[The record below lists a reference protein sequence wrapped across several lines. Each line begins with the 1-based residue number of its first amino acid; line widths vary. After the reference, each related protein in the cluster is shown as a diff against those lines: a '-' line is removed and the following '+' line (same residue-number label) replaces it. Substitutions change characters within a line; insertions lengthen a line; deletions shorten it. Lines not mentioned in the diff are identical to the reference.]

1 MSDRYL
7 FRGQDLNTGEWI
19 EGDIV
24 ARSEGCTYIG
34 QLEFPEYDDG
44 SIGCGVEDEGCS
56 DRYEGAEYGY
66 ALCEGE
72 MLQNVIACN
81 PETVGQCTGLKDRN
95 GVLIFEGDIVDLHGD
110 ELAVMFWYN
119 RFLMVH
125 EPSCGAEREGECIT
139 DEFQS
144 SYSQNNVEIIG
155 KVK

>member
-44 SIGCGVEDEGCS
+44 SIGCGVEDKGCS

-66 ALCEGE
+66 ALCEEE

-81 PETVGQCTGLKDRN
+81 PETVGQCTGLKDIN
-95 GVLIFEGDIVDLHGD
+95 DTLIFEGDILTYKGTKKITIEWCTDTASFMIFG
-110 ELAVMFWYN
+110 
-119 RFLMVH
+119 
-125 EPSCGAEREGECIT
+125 GADWPVFIRHNESR
-139 DEFQS
+139 DFK
-144 SYSQNNVEIIG
+144 IIG
-155 KVK
+155 NIHEEAANE